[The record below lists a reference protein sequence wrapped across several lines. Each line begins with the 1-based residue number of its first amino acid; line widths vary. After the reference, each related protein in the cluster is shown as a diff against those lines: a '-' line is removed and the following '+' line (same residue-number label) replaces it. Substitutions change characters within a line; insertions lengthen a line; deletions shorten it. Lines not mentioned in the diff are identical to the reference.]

1 MFSNLWISLEFT
13 QTILTCQ
20 KDAILKIHCKYK
32 CHIQIVYVLKNV
44 DSLVFT
50 RYVYTYFG
58 NSPSYLTWMKVCLR
72 LLVLITILGFADL
85 P

>member
-44 DSLVFT
+44 DSLLDMYI
-50 RYVYTYFG
+50 R
-58 NSPSYLTWMKVCLR
+58 
-72 LLVLITILGFADL
+72 ILEILQAI
-85 P
+85 